1 MKIKL
6 ETLLIIIFPL
16 LLSACA
22 GGGGSSGGVNTG
34 TISHCTDSG
43 TDYKTSEYYYSGVG
57 TADSPLQY
65 ICASSAY
72 ARGATGDGI
81 QVAVIDTGLTAG
93 HSDIDANVQSY
104 TSGSD
109 VVNSDDVAADDH
121 GHGTHV
127 AGIIAAEKND
137 SGIHGVAYEADIY
150 GFKAF
155 NSSGN
160 APSGATGTAYG
171 LVEAIGAI
179 DIINNSWG
187 INADCSSASNCRS
200 TIGTTT
206 YDNWEDVSQQSTPK
220 ISVFAAGNDSESQP
234 SAECQ
239 TMAYNSDI
247 SAVSVCV
254 VATAHWSTSGD
265 YVANGALATFSNQ
278 CGKASSYCIAA
289 PGDWIF
295 SHSTGGGLTWKSG
308 TSMAAPMV
316 SGGLA
321 LVMQEFSSLTPAQV
335 VSRLLST
342 ATDSGEYSQTS
353 IYGHG
358 MMNLNTAT
366 TAVGSLQTIN
376 GSNLLDD
383 PNTSYYDLVDNS
395 FSSSAAFSNALSA
408 ALEGQT
414 MEVYDSFDRANFKTN
429 VSSFFTSGSY
439 VSQNTTRNHMFRL
452 HPKNKQKISESNI
465 YGNFNSEFN
474 GNLLLSSSFQTAD
487 DFLTLGYNQSTN
499 SFENEVDPLSE
510 FFNDSSFG
518 NKYLVN
524 PYFHTGSGADY
535 FMSFNGNSGFGI
547 DTFTNANSSDLGL
560 AFNINPLSSTYDETK
575 DAGDLQLVFGTN
587 YEQNKFLNSTS
598 SGVFS
603 TGDMSNTNFSG
614 VKYKKNISD
623 DLTFVGTGFAGYT
636 FIDEAENSYINSSTP
651 LMTSSFT
658 LGLAK
663 SNFIK
668 EKQSLGF
675 FINQPQRVEKGSL
688 NLRVPT
694 SSDRDRTVTYS
705 DLLVDLEPEA
715 RQINYDLVFNK
726 SITDMSNLSANFTH
740 VRNSDHASNS
750 ENKSFISFLYK
761 KTF

>member
-1 MKIKL
+1 
-6 ETLLIIIFPL
+6 
-16 LLSACA
+16 
-22 GGGGSSGGVNTG
+22 
-34 TISHCTDSG
+34 
-43 TDYKTSEYYYSGVG
+43 
-57 TADSPLQY
+57 
-65 ICASSAY
+65 
-72 ARGATGDGI
+72 
-81 QVAVIDTGLTAG
+81 
-93 HSDIDANVQSY
+93 
-104 TSGSD
+104 
-109 VVNSDDVAADDH
+109 
-121 GHGTHV
+121 
-127 AGIIAAEKND
+127 
-137 SGIHGVAYEADIY
+137 
-150 GFKAF
+150 
-155 NSSGN
+155 
-160 APSGATGTAYG
+160 
-171 LVEAIGAI
+171 
-179 DIINNSWG
+179 
-187 INADCSSASNCRS
+187 
-200 TIGTTT
+200 
-206 YDNWEDVSQQSTPK
+206 
-220 ISVFAAGNDSESQP
+220 
-234 SAECQ
+234 
-239 TMAYNSDI
+239 
-247 SAVSVCV
+247 
-254 VATAHWSTSGD
+254 
-265 YVANGALATFSNQ
+265 
-278 CGKASSYCIAA
+278 
-289 PGDWIF
+289 
-295 SHSTGGGLTWKSG
+295 
-308 TSMAAPMV
+308 
-316 SGGLA
+316 
-321 LVMQEFSSLTPAQV
+321 
-335 VSRLLST
+335 
-342 ATDSGEYSQTS
+342 
-353 IYGHG
+353 

-587 YEQNKFLNSTS
+587 YEKNKFLNSTS

-705 DLLVDLEPEA
+705 NLNVDLEPNA
-715 RQINYDLVFNK
+715 RQINYDIIFNK
-726 SITDMSNLSANFTH
+726 SITESTNLSVSLTH
-740 VRNSDHASNS
+740 VQNGDHHSSNS
-750 ENKSFISFLYK
+750 NNQNFFSTFYK